1 MQVLRPN
8 LGSLVAIIWAPSWLL
23 IPKPEK
29 RNLQV
34 FPNPFYENTYSNLYF
49 LFQYTF
55 ILTLTLREELA
66 VISVADVSLETL
78 HLFYF
83 PLDQEWF
90 GEEARREKQK
100 HRKRNSHSQ
109 RPREIEVKSERD
121 KDIQKVTCMDTC
133 REPLRDSE
141 KGMYAMRDE
150 GLWRGRLRKGK
161 GSWDVGLVKELW
173 KAERRVINLL
183 TGCLIKLTDLI
194 SEMLQTL
201 LNILRFISL
210 IWRNTVTQYN
220 ERIFKVIQM
229 ITPLRMEREDPCFLL
244 CHFLSSLLLFPLAPQ
259 IQGQLTSIC
268 QGMFSTG

>member
-1 MQVLRPN
+1 M
-8 LGSLVAIIWAPSWLL
+8 
-23 IPKPEK
+23 
-29 RNLQV
+29 
-34 FPNPFYENTYSNLYF
+34 
-49 LFQYTF
+49 
-55 ILTLTLREELA
+55 
-66 VISVADVSLETL
+66 ADVSLEIL

-121 KDIQKVTCMDTC
+121 KDIQKVTRIDTC

-141 KGMYAMRDE
+141 KGMYTMRDE

-173 KAERRVINLL
+173 KAERRLINLL

-194 SEMLQTL
+194 SEMLQTLL

-220 ERIFKVIQM
+220 ERIFKLIQM
-229 ITPLRMEREDPCFLL
+229 ITPWGCRTWRP
-244 CHFLSSLLLFPLAPQ
+244 LFPSLS
-259 IQGQLTSIC
+259 LSV
-268 QGMFSTG
+268 FSFSLWPHKYKGSWLKYVRECSAQVRQTASSCVQPGWGWRLLWALHLGGP